1 MTSDDLMWAVLWL
14 LVVSSLCLLML
25 IKGCVCA
32 TTCETMLAECERG
45 LEAIAHQDEDG
56 GCE

>member
-1 MTSDDLMWAVLWL
+1 MWAVLWL